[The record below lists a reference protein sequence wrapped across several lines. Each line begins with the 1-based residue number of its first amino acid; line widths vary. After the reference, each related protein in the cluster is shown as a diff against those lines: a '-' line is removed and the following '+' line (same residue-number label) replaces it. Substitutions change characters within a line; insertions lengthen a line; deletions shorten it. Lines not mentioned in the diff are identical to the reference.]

1 MIKII
6 KNGSITTPKGF
17 KAGAVYAGLKSP
29 GEDKYDLGIIYSSSP
44 SNWAGVFTKNIIVSP
59 LNCINDSTNTI
70 QLNLS
75 PGLNESGVYDV
86 FFQTHSFAD
95 FSYSFISLFY

>member
-6 KNGSITTPKGF
+6 KKGSITTPKGF

-44 SNWAGVFTKNIIVSP
+44 SNWSGVFTKN
-59 LNCINDSTNTI
+59 
-70 QLNLS
+70 NLK
-75 PGLNESGVYDV
+75 
-86 FFQTHSFAD
+86 
-95 FSYSFISLFY
+95 

>member
-44 SNWAGVFTKNIIVSP
+44 SNWAGVFTKNKIVSP
-59 LNCINDSTNTI
+59 
-70 QLNLS
+70 
-75 PGLNESGVYDV
+75 
-86 FFQTHSFAD
+86 
-95 FSYSFISLFY
+95 SFIFVFISK